1 MAKKKEDFTL
11 DVARKAHRKA
21 EARRVEKRDIWSW
34 LGMFGL
40 VGWSVAIPTL
50 IGVMAG
56 IWLDER
62 FHGRVSWTLSLLFV
76 GLVLGCIN
84 AWRWVRQ
91 EGRGE
96 K

>member
-1 MAKKKEDFTL
+1 MTEKKPDFTRE
-11 DVARKAHRKA
+11 VARKAHRKA

-40 VGWSVAIPTL
+40 VGWSVAIPALVGVTL
-50 IGVMAG
+50 GL
-56 IWLDER
+56 WLDER
-62 FHGRVSWTLSLLFV
+62 FPGRASWTLTLLLV

-84 AWRWVRQ
+84 AWRWVQ
-91 EGRGE
+91 KEGREE